1 MSGEVKSFM
10 LTFSYS
16 SSAKI
21 LRTIPICPK
30 PKSKGLENIPKNESV
45 IFVYN
50 HIVLRAEPVWLA
62 LGAPAKPHVRF
73 FTDFKLAD
81 PKNLPILKKDL
92 LDSVFTQKFRQ
103 KASRFRWT
111 KAALEKIVD
120 ILARFIIAQTNRYD
134 VIIANLDYPTKKE
147 EISSKFRTNLKA
159 LKKCVRCLE
168 KDIPI
173 AIAPSG
179 GKTFEAFEN
188 PVYNTTIPTLA
199 SRLYNK
205 GKVVKIVPSIIK
217 EHPIIDQGTYWRYVA
232 DRIIFYRIFRQALN
246 LLQIKKYSRP
256 TLTIEFLPP
265 LTFEKANPSKGE
277 KVNFVKDLLQ
287 LIYDNIK
294 K

>member
-1 MSGEVKSFM
+1 M
-10 LTFSYS
+10 LTFSYR
-16 SSAKI
+16 SAAI
-21 LRTIPICPK
+21 FLRIVPLCPK
-30 PKSKGLENIPKNESV
+30 PKSIGIKNIPKQGPV

-50 HIVLRAEPVWLA
+50 HIVLRAEPVWL
-62 LGAPAKPHVRF
+62 GINIPVKPHARF

-81 PKNLPILKKDL
+81 PKNLQILKKDL
-92 LDSVFTQKFRQ
+92 RDSVFTQKFRQ

-111 KAALEKIVD
+111 KAALEKVVD
-120 ILARFIIAQTNRYD
+120 GLARFIIAQTTRFD
-134 VIIANLDYPTKKE
+134 VIVANLDYPTEKE
-147 EISSKFRTNLKA
+147 KISSKFKTNLKA

-168 KDIPI
+168 NNIPI

-179 GKTFEAFEN
+179 GKTYEGFEN

-217 EHPIIDQGTYWRYVA
+217 ERPAIDQSTYWRYVA

-246 LLQIKKYSRP
+246 LFRIKSYKRP
-256 TLTIEFLPP
+256 ALTIEFLAP

-277 KVNFVKDLLQ
+277 KVDFVKNLLQ
-287 LIYDNIK
+287 LIYDSLK